1 MYSDCSFAIVLSF
14 SENIAA
20 VAALRKT
27 RMREVP
33 IYLHPLDLPLYEA
46 AGRQS
51 ELDKMLDNTGQP
63 PPVDVKL
70 FDGQIIAVGDLNLE
84 VW

>member
-1 MYSDCSFAIVLSF
+1 
-14 SENIAA
+14 
-20 VAALRKT
+20 
-27 RMREVP
+27 MRAVP

-51 ELDKMLDNTGQP
+51 ELDKMLYNTGQP